1 VQLLSIDSVIWEYD
15 RGIREVCLKGSLTLK
30 GIVVID
36 LSMRKVL
43 LGGVRSGSENFFL
56 ASGNRLASHWA

>member
-1 VQLLSIDSVIWEYD
+1 MIWECD
-15 RGIREVCLKGSLTLK
+15 RDIREVCFKGSLTLK

-56 ASGNRLASHWA
+56 ASGKLLASHWA